1 MPNHFAEPI
10 KIDLKKD
17 EILFLADEK
26 EIDLYIVVKGKVM
39 VFVQKGSEIIPVAY
53 LGAGEYIGELS
64 FFDRQI
70 RSASVVCME
79 DSSFVR
85 IPTKQMHE
93 HCPKWMETLG
103 RDLAKKIRKGDE
115 LIRSKGIRKKNV
127 EGIKPLT
134 ISEQSHFFKLV
145 DQKRH
150 QKD

>member
-1 MPNHFAEPI
+1 MSKNFAEPI
-10 KIDLKKD
+10 KISLKKD

-26 EIDLYIVVKGKVM
+26 EVDLYVILKGSVM

-53 LGAGEYIGELS
+53 LGINEYIGELS
-64 FFDRQI
+64 FFDKQI

-79 DSSFVR
+79 DCTFHR
-85 IPTKQMHE
+85 IPTKQMHD
-93 HCPKWMETLG
+93 HCPKWMEILG
-103 RDLAKKIRKGDE
+103 CDLAKKIRKGDE

-145 DQKRH
+145 DQKR
-150 QKD
+150 QRKT